1 MVTLARK
8 RLFRTYK
15 TMQASERYKDPM
27 SMADNSEETLPE
39 RAQVSAATWWCL
51 FSAVSTK
58 TTTMGT
64 GHREICRRL
73 TKRATLI
80 HRKTVATRVLFAT
93 GTSSLVNSTTV
104 LCCTN
109 S

>member
-39 RAQVSAATWWCL
+39 RAQVLAATW
-51 FSAVSTK
+51 
-58 TTTMGT
+58 
-64 GHREICRRL
+64 
-73 TKRATLI
+73 
-80 HRKTVATRVLFAT
+80 
-93 GTSSLVNSTTV
+93 
-104 LCCTN
+104 
-109 S
+109 